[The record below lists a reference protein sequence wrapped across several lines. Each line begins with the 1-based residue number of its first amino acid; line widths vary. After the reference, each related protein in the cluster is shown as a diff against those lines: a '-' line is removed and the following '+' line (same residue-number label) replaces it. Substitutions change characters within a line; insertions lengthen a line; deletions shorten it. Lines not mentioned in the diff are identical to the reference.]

1 VAGRLH
7 PIDGFSERL
16 GEYIEAIIG
25 QPAKLDDLERLAGGI
40 SRETWRFDVDMS
52 DGREERFVL
61 RLDRP
66 GGNTPE
72 TLEREQEFQVMEAA
86 FAAGIAVP
94 RPRWYCLEPNILG
107 ENFLIMD
114 YIEGISAG
122 EQIARLPQL
131 AEARRLLPEQMAQ
144 QLARIHA
151 LDASKIPFL
160 TRSGASPAQQAL
172 AHIRTLIT
180 KLGLRNPALFY
191 GLRWAE
197 QHMPSTELVTIVHGD
212 YRLGNFLVGTRGLHS
227 ILDWESCHLGD
238 PLEDVAWACLREWRY
253 GNGKLALGGIADRE
267 VFISAYEAASGRII
281 DRRALDFWS
290 ILGNLRW
297 AVMCLWLSARGPK
310 ADIEWV
316 KLGRHSAE
324 LQYEM
329 LRLLGE
335 LEMDADV

>member
-7 PIDGFSERL
+7 PIDDFSERL
-16 GEYIEAIIG
+16 SEFVEAVIG
-25 QPAKLDDLERLAGGI
+25 QPVKLDDLERLAGGI

-66 GGNTPE
+66 GGNSPD

-122 EQIARLPQL
+122 EAIARSPGL

-151 LDASKIPFL
+151 LDASRIPFL
-160 TRSGASPAQQAL
+160 SGSGASPAQAAL
-172 AHIRTLIT
+172 ARIRTLIA
-180 KLGLRNPALFY
+180 KLGLRNPTLFY

-197 QHMPSTELVTIVHGD
+197 QHMPSTDLITVVHGD
-212 YRLGNFLVGTRGLHS
+212 FRLGNFLVGTRGLNS

-238 PLEDVAWACLREWRY
+238 PLEDIAWACLREWRY
-253 GNGKLALGGIADRE
+253 GDGRLALGGIADRE
-267 VFISAYEAASGRII
+267 DFIRAYEAASRRTV
-281 DRRALDFWS
+281 DRKALDFWS
-290 ILGNLRW
+290 IVGNLRW

-324 LQYEM
+324 VQYEM

-335 LEMDADV
+335 LETDSDA